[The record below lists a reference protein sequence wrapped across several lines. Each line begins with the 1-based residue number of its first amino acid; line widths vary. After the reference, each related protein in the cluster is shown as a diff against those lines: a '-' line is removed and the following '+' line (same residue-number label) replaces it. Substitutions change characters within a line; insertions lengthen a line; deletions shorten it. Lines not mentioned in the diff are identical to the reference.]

1 MNDQDK
7 TKEELIKELQELQQE
22 NNSLKA
28 LYDKDI
34 TDRKQAKQKLIIANK
49 ELKNA
54 GEELTEKEFFLRE
67 SQRAGHIGSYKT
79 NFVTG
84 YWQSSETLDRIFG
97 IDKNYDRSIA
107 GWLKIVHPDDRQ
119 KMDEYLRLEVIGK
132 RKSFNK
138 EYRIVRNDNKQT
150 RWVYGYGNV
159 KFDDSG
165 NITEMIGTIQDITG
179 QKNAEENLKQ
189 NEKRFRALI
198 EKGDDMITLS
208 ANDGELLYGSPSI
221 TKVLGYPLDEFL
233 HKRAYD
239 FIYPDDI
246 PGLIENI
253 SQTQGKSFYS
263 QLRLLHKN
271 GNWIWCE
278 ATHTNMLHE
287 PGINALVSNFRDI
300 SEKKIREQQ
309 REFDSNNLNALIN
322 NTNDLMWSV
331 DRDFKLITSNQPFDE
346 IIGFMTGKAITK
358 GSNVLLTEF
367 SQEQLTRHKKFYERA
382 FAGETFTEIE
392 YTVTPVET
400 WSEISYYPIRKGDEI
415 IGTACHSRNITERK
429 RVEENLKQSRS
440 RLKEAQAIAHLGSLD
455 VDLENNIVIWS
466 EELHR
471 ILGYKV
477 GKVEP
482 SLENFLRRVHP
493 EDAEWVSKSIEHAIA
508 HLDSLHKEFRL
519 KMEDGSVKYI
529 DSELLIERDKAK
541 HPVHIKGFNQ
551 DITER
556 KKAEDQL
563 RQSESRLKEA
573 QTIAH
578 LGSWELNFATNV
590 ALWSDEAC
598 RIYGLS
604 PKENKQTYANWVSF
618 IHPEDLDYVM
628 TATNKSQK
636 TLKDTV
642 LNHRI
647 ILKDGTI
654 KHIYSEARFE
664 FDQNG
669 KPVGLYGIAHD
680 VTKRKEAEIDLK
692 ASEEKFRMLIQNN
705 ADAIMVLNENGEVIF
720 ASDSL
725 YRMMGYNADEII
737 GVNTFNFIYSEDLP
751 ALKKHFIKVLKNPG
765 KSMDITYRRVKKDG
779 TIIWCEGTA
788 LNLLHDPAIQGIVIN
803 FRNITERKEAEEQ
816 IRQSETHLTEAQRLA
831 KMGSW
836 NYDIKADKLTWSE
849 ESYNVFDTDKQTFV
863 ETHDS
868 FLHLIDEKDREFV
881 LQTSKHTQETGEAFT
896 LEYHIT
902 TPKGEKRVIL
912 EHGYGQK
919 DDNGKIIR
927 LFGTAQDITEQV
939 LSQIE
944 KEKIIADI
952 VQRNRDLEQF
962 SYIVSHNLRAPV
974 ANIIGF
980 SAIAQD
986 ETLEPD
992 MKKEVM
998 DGLSHSVKR
1007 LDDVIIDLNNI
1018 LQTRQGLSQ
1027 NKEMVHFSKIANNIH
1042 TSIENLIK
1050 KEKAILVWDFSE
1062 VDEMITIKSYL
1073 HSIFYNLIFN
1083 SLKYRQPGIPPV
1095 IVIKSRKLKD
1105 KIELL
1110 FKDNGM
1116 GIDLEKVGDQV
1127 FGLYKRFHTKT
1138 SEGKGMGLYMVKTQ
1152 VETIGGKIS
1161 ISSEV
1166 NKGTEFKIEF
1176 EI

>member
-34 TDRKQAKQKLIIANK
+34 TDRKQAKQKLIIADK

-107 GWLKIVHPDDRQ
+107 GWFEIVHPDDKQ
-119 KMDEYLRLEVIGK
+119 KLDDYLRLEVIGK

-138 EYRIVRNDNKQT
+138 EYRIVRNDDKQT
-150 RWVYGYGNV
+150 KWVYGLGDV

-165 NITEMIGTIQDITG
+165 NIIDMIGTIQDIT
-179 QKNAEENLKQ
+179 
-189 NEKRFRALI
+189 
-198 EKGDDMITLS
+198 
-208 ANDGELLYGSPSI
+208 
-221 TKVLGYPLDEFL
+221 
-233 HKRAYD
+233 
-239 FIYPDDI
+239 
-246 PGLIENI
+246 
-253 SQTQGKSFYS
+253 
-263 QLRLLHKN
+263 
-271 GNWIWCE
+271 
-278 ATHTNMLHE
+278 
-287 PGINALVSNFRDI
+287 
-300 SEKKIREQQ
+300 EKK
-309 REFDSNNLNALIN
+309 
-322 NTNDLMWSV
+322 
-331 DRDFKLITSNQPFDE
+331 K
-346 IIGFMTGKAITK
+346 
-358 GSNVLLTEF
+358 
-367 SQEQLTRHKKFYERA
+367 
-382 FAGETFTEIE
+382 
-392 YTVTPVET
+392 VE
-400 WSEISYYPIRKGDEI
+400 
-415 IGTACHSRNITERK
+415 
-429 RVEENLKQSRS
+429 
-440 RLKEAQAIAHLGSLD
+440 QAIL
-455 VDLENNIVIWS
+455 
-466 EELHR
+466 
-471 ILGYKV
+471 
-477 GKVEP
+477 
-482 SLENFLRRVHP
+482 
-493 EDAEWVSKSIEHAIA
+493 
-508 HLDSLHKEFRL
+508 
-519 KMEDGSVKYI
+519 
-529 DSELLIERDKAK
+529 
-541 HPVHIKGFNQ
+541 
-551 DITER
+551 
-556 KKAEDQL
+556 
-563 RQSESRLKEA
+563 QSESRLKEA

-628 TATNKSQK
+628 TENNESQK
-636 TLKDTV
+636 TLSDTV

-654 KHIYSEARFE
+654 KHIYSVARFE

-692 ASEEKFRMLIQNN
+692 ASEYKFRTLIQNN
-705 ADAIMVLNENGEVIF
+705 TDAIMVLNENGEVIF

-725 YRMMGYNADEII
+725 YRIMGYNADEII

-751 ALKKHFIKVLKNPG
+751 ALKKHLKKVLKNPE

-788 LNLLHDPAIQGIVIN
+788 LNLLDDPAVQGIVVN
-803 FRNITERKEAEEQ
+803 FRDITERKKAEEQ
-816 IRQSETHLTEAQRLA
+816 IRESEAHLTEAQRLA

-849 ESYNVFDTDKQTFV
+849 ELYNVFDTDKQTFI
-863 ETHDS
+863 ETHGS
-868 FLHLIDEKDREFV
+868 FLRLIDEKDREFA
-881 LQTSKHTQETGEAFT
+881 LQTSRLTQKTGDPFT
-896 LEYHIT
+896 IEYHIT
-902 TPKGEKRVIL
+902 TSKGEKRVIL

-927 LFGTAQDITEQV
+927 LFGTAQNITEQV

-944 KEKIIADI
+944 KEKITADI
-952 VQRNRDLEQF
+952 VQRNKDLEQF

-986 ETLEPD
+986 ENLEPD

-1027 NKEMVHFSKIANNIH
+1027 NKEMVHFSKIANSIH
-1042 TSIENLIK
+1042 SSIENLIK
-1050 KEKAILVWDFSE
+1050 KEKAVLVWDFSE

-1073 HSIFYNLIFN
+1073 HSIFYNLISN
-1083 SLKYRQPGIPPV
+1083 SLKYRQPDIPPV

-1116 GIDLEKVGDQV
+1116 GMDMEKVGDQV
-1127 FGLYKRFHTKT
+1127 FGLYKRFHTKS

-1152 VETIGGKIS
+1152 VETLGGKIS